1 MQTEPDFLDVEDV
14 EQTIR
19 KPQPQSG
26 GLSIGR
32 KKPISEAQLQHLA
45 NIRVKALDKKKEM
58 KIITE
63 KANKVKEYE
72 TLKAAK
78 QLQKQEMAKHY
89 DTMMKENEPKVIE
102 PKVEPKVEEPKP
114 EPKEKPKAEPKPQPQ
129 SGGLPEGRKKKVIKK
144 VIYQEAS
151 SSDSDGADEVEIV
164 KVKKPSKKP
173 PPEPKPEP
181 ITYSNLLYES
191 SIDKL
196 KSRMMDERAKHL
208 VSSLMPQYS

>member
-45 NIRVKALDKKKEM
+45 NIRVKALDKKKEI

-89 DTMMKENEPKVIE
+89 DNMMKENEPKVIE

-114 EPKEKPKAEPKPQPQ
+114 EPKEKPKAEPKPQSQ

>member
-89 DTMMKENEPKVIE
+89 DNMMKENEPKVIE

-114 EPKEKPKAEPKPQPQ
+114 EPKVEEPKEKPKAEPKP
-129 SGGLPEGRKKKVIKK
+129 KKKVIKK

-164 KVKKPSKKP
+164 KVKKQSKRSQSVTP
-173 PPEPKPEP
+173 QPKTEP
-181 ITYSNLLYES
+181 ITYSNLIYES

>member
-1 MQTEPDFLDVEDV
+1 
-14 EQTIR
+14 
-19 KPQPQSG
+19 
-26 GLSIGR
+26 
-32 KKPISEAQLQHLA
+32 
-45 NIRVKALDKKKEM
+45 M

-89 DTMMKENEPKVIE
+89 DNMMKENEPKVIE
-102 PKVEPKVEEPKP
+102 PKVEEPKPEPKVE

-181 ITYSNLLYES
+181 ITYSNLIYES

>member
-1 MQTEPDFLDVEDV
+1 MQTEPDFLGVEDV

-26 GLSIGR
+26 GLSLGR
-32 KKPISEAQLQHLA
+32 NKPIREAQLQHLA

-89 DTMMKENEPKVIE
+89 DNMMKENEPKIVE
-102 PKVEPKVEEPKP
+102 PKVEAKVEEPKP
-114 EPKEKPKAEPKPQPQ
+114 EPKVEEPKEKPKAEPKQ
-129 SGGLPEGRKKKVIKK
+129 KKKVIKK

-164 KVKKPSKKP
+164 KVKKQSKKP
-173 PPEPKPEP
+173 PPQPKPEP
-181 ITYSNLLYES
+181 ITYSNLIYES

-208 VSSLMPQYS
+208 VSSLMPQYN

>member
-1 MQTEPDFLDVEDV
+1 MQTEPDFLDVEDI
-14 EQTIR
+14 EQTIC
-19 KPQPQSG
+19 KP
-26 GLSIGR
+26 

-89 DTMMKENEPKVIE
+89 DNMMKENEPKAVE

-114 EPKEKPKAEPKPQPQ
+114 EPKVETKEVPKETPKSQPHG
-129 SGGLPEGRKKKVIKK
+129 GGLPEGRKKKVIKK

-164 KVKKPSKKP
+164 KVKKQSKKP
-173 PPEPKPEP
+173 PLQPKPEP
-181 ITYSNLLYES
+181 VTYSNLIYES

-208 VSSLMPQYS
+208 VSSLMPQYN

>member
-1 MQTEPDFLDVEDV
+1 M
-14 EQTIR
+14 
-19 KPQPQSG
+19 
-26 GLSIGR
+26 
-32 KKPISEAQLQHLA
+32 
-45 NIRVKALDKKKEM
+45 
-58 KIITE
+58 
-63 KANKVKEYE
+63 
-72 TLKAAK
+72 
-78 QLQKQEMAKHY
+78 
-89 DTMMKENEPKVIE
+89 
-102 PKVEPKVEEPKP
+102 
-114 EPKEKPKAEPKPQPQ
+114 
-129 SGGLPEGRKKKVIKK
+129 IKK

-181 ITYSNLLYES
+181 ITYSNLIYES

>member
-89 DTMMKENEPKVIE
+89 DNMMKENEPKVIE

-114 EPKEKPKAEPKPQPQ
+114 EPKEKPKAEPKPQSQ
-129 SGGLPEGRKKKVIKK
+129 SGGLSEGRKKKVIKK

>member
-19 KPQPQSG
+19 KQ
-26 GLSIGR
+26 

-89 DTMMKENEPKVIE
+89 DNMMKENEPKAIE

-114 EPKEKPKAEPKPQPQ
+114 EPKVEEPKEKPKAEPKPQPQ
-129 SGGLPEGRKKKVIKK
+129 SGGLSEGRKKKVINK

-164 KVKKPSKKP
+164 KVKKQSKKP
-173 PPEPKPEP
+173 PPQPKPEP
-181 ITYSNLLYES
+181 VTYSNLIYES

-208 VSSLMPQYS
+208 VSSLMPQYN